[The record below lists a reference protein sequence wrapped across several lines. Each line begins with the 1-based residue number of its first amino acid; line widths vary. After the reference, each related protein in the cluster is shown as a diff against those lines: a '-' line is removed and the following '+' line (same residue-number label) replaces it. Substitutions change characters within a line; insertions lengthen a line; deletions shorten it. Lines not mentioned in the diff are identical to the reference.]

1 MSIGRKPRRGRYCC
15 LTKRPEY
22 RTAGQPHQRAVQLKQ
37 LRSALVRTYA
47 DVERNHTL
55 QMAAALSYYFVMALF
70 PALIFL
76 SAVVAFLPI
85 TGLFDQTLD
94 LMGRFIPIEGME
106 IVRKVLSDAVTP
118 NRGAFLSLG
127 FLGTLWTA
135 SGGFAAAIEALNI
148 AYDAEETRPFW
159 KTRFLAMFLA
169 LVIGLLLL
177 IALFIMI
184 LGPHFGQWLAS
195 QMHLSRVW
203 LWVWPYIH
211 WMISVGFTVLAVEA
225 LYFLAPN
232 VKQRF
237 LATLPGAILSVGFWI
252 GLSFLLGIYFRT
264 FANFNKTYG
273 TLGAGIALMVWL
285 YWTGF
290 AMLVGAELN
299 AELAKR
305 TKEGAIEQKEEDP
318 PAPIKLIA

>member
-1 MSIGRKPRRGRYCC
+1 MATIRSLCSNETHPR
-15 LTKRPEY
+15 E
-22 RTAGQPHQRAVQLKQ
+22 VQLTQFK
-37 LRSALVRTYA
+37 SAVVRTYA
-47 DVERNHTL
+47 DIQNNRAL

-76 SAVVAFLPI
+76 SAIVAFLPVA
-85 TGLFDQTLD
+85 GLFDQTID
-94 LMGRFIPIEGME
+94 LMGRFVPPEGMDV
-106 IVRKVLSDAVTP
+106 VRKVLAEAITP
-118 NRGAFLSLG
+118 NRGTFLSIG

-135 SGGFAAAIEALNI
+135 SGGFTAAIEALNI
-148 AYDAEETRPFW
+148 AYDVHETRPFW
-159 KTRFLAMFLA
+159 RTRLLAIILV

-177 IALFIMI
+177 VALSVMI
-184 LGPHFGQWLAS
+184 VGPHFGQWLANR
-195 QMHLSRVW
+195 MHLSRVW
-203 LWVWPYIH
+203 LWVWPYVH
-211 WMISVGFTVLAVEA
+211 WLISVGFTVLAVEA
-225 LYFLAPN
+225 LYFMGPN

-237 LATLPGAILSVGFWI
+237 RATLPGAVLSVGFWI
-252 GLSFLLGIYFRT
+252 GLSYLLGIYFRT

-305 TKEGAIEQKEEDP
+305 TREGAIEQKQEDQSHQHRQ
-318 PAPIKLIA
+318 K

>member
-1 MSIGRKPRRGRYCC
+1 VLLRK
-15 LTKRPEY
+15 
-22 RTAGQPHQRAVQLKQ
+22 LK
-37 LRSALVRTYA
+37 SALVWTYT

-76 SAVVAFLPI
+76 SAIVAYLPAS
-85 TGLFDQTLD
+85 GLFDQALD
-94 LMGRFIPIEGME
+94 VMSRFVPPDGMLL
-106 IVRKVLSDAVTP
+106 VRKVLGDVVTP
-118 NRGAFLSLG
+118 NRGTFFSVGL
-127 FLGTLWTA
+127 LGTLWAA
-135 SGGFAAAIEALNI
+135 SGGFAAAIEALNM
-148 AYDAEETRPFW
+148 AYDADETRPFW
-159 KTRFLAMFLA
+159 RTRPLAIALT
-169 LVIGLLLL
+169 LVIGSL
-177 IALFIMI
+177 ILVALATMI
-184 LGPHFGQWLAS
+184 VGPHFGQWLANHI
-195 QMHLSRVW
+195 HLSQVW
-203 LWVWPYIH
+203 LRAWPYIH
-211 WMISVGFTVLAVEA
+211 WMISVGFAVLAIEA

-237 LATLPGAILSVGFWI
+237 LATLPGALLSVSCWI
-252 GLSFLLGIYFRT
+252 GLSYLLGIYFRT

-305 TKEGAIEQKEEDP
+305 TKQGAIEQKRKDP
-318 PAPIKLIA
+318 PGPVKLFA